1 MRKTYQVERSVSVAA
16 GAAKQV
22 NLTMKENYSRVTGF
36 FITPNTALT
45 DMGQITIGLTI
56 AQQEVLPKGC
66 DASLFAITGYVSRG
80 EATYDFREE
89 NIPARSSE
97 AQLTIENNGETD
109 QTFNVYFVLEN

>member
-1 MRKTYQVERSVSVAA
+1 M
-16 GAAKQV
+16 
-22 NLTMKENYSRVTGF
+22 
-36 FITPNTALT
+36 
-45 DMGQITIGLTI
+45 
-56 AQQEVLPKGC
+56 
-66 DASLFAITGYVSRG
+66 SRG